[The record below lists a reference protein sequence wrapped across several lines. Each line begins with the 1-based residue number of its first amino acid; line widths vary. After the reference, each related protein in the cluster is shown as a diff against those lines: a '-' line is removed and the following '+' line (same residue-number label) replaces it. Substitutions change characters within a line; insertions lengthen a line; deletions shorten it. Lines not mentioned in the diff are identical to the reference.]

1 MSEVLTLKKEE
12 REWWHQLL
20 KFASIIITLEKAHWN
35 RFCDSISLYPTH
47 FVMIWCK
54 LTLFVTSDPRAK
66 DKTD

>member
-1 MSEVLTLKKEE
+1 MVTAIVKICKYNYN
-12 REWWHQLL
+12 
-20 KFASIIITLEKAHWN
+20 TVVEKAHWNKLN

-54 LTLFVTSDPRAK
+54 LTLFVTSDPRAN